1 MRFARNLVYFMQGT
15 PDDVFDAVLKRI
27 LLVIPPQQSEANK
40 DQELELEPGKEGE
53 GKGGWDARVWVG
65 KVQSLRAHQKQK
77 KALSGSPTSRSSVGG
92 VIAFGTS
99 RGFSRREDTDP

>member
-1 MRFARNLVYFMQGT
+1 MTSLMHAQGYYS
-15 PDDVFDAVLKRI
+15 LY
-27 LLVIPPQQSEANK
+27 PQQSEANK
-40 DQELELEPGKEGE
+40 DQELELEPGKEE
-53 GKGGWDARVWVG
+53 GKGAGTLVFGLESAVIESSS
-65 KVQSLRAHQKQK
+65 KAK